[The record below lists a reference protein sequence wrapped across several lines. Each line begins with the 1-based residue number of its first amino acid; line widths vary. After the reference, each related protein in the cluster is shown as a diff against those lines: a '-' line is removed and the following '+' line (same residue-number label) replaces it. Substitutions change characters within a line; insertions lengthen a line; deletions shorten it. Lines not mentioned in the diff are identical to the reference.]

1 MGIMNIFAFQIL
13 GAAILMMLYACAVP
27 LSEERRGGRGYE
39 MLRGVGNMMQNG
51 PGDEEERDCPCLDC
65 WDPCIHFGVEEERG
79 GLNKEMQN
87 GGEEPKCKEEQK
99 LKCKEEEETKYKEEK
114 AAGEKE
120 DMPCKEG
127 EEEKE

>member
-51 PGDEEERDCPCLDC
+51 PGDEEDCPCLDC

-87 GGEEPKCKEEQK
+87 GGEETEMQRGT
-99 LKCKEEEETKYKEEK
+99 ETEMQRGGGNEIQR
-114 AAGEKE
+114 GEGGGR
-120 DMPCKEG
+120 EG
-127 EEEKE
+127 SQQ